1 MSGHLSPSRVAHL
14 LRAYDLNGPRA
25 NDRAERT
32 ETMAAETTRAAD
44 MAEAAGVIDGRKLAH
59 LLREQKRDLKLWLV
73 AELAT
78 HRRRLDELEAV
89 HEMRTLP
96 DDYLDHHAEHMAA
109 ALDDEAD

>member
-1 MSGHLSPSRVAHL
+1 MSF
-14 LRAYDLNGPRA
+14 
-25 NDRAERT
+25 T
-32 ETMAAETTRAAD
+32 ETTKAAGMAQ
-44 MAEAAGVIDGRKLAH
+44 AAGVIDGRKLAR

-96 DDYLDHHAEHMAA
+96 DDYLNHHAEHMAA
-109 ALDDEAD
+109 ALDDEDD